1 MKKDPDPHTPHD
13 TSLPGGD
20 VPREPGDTPTRDLAP
35 AGLDFL
41 KFFAFAGFAGL
52 FLVAYSYVNR
62 LYDRFG
68 LALNEVEIGYLDTF
82 EYAAYLLGDI
92 GLAVAA
98 IGAAVLAAGVVAST
112 RYVFDDLGFYL
123 SVVVIFLIL
132 ACTAVLGGISKADGY
147 ANQVILGDRGRMA
160 YCEIAKGSGI
170 APRTEANFQKV
181 TNENRVRMIHQTKD
195 MVYLFVVPQSRE
207 PANQSA
213 SDKQEKYGEHVAFRR
228 DDLSHCRVFSAV
240 GTPPS

>member
-1 MKKDPDPHTPHD
+1 MTKETHTPGG
-13 TSLPGGD
+13 TPPGGD
-20 VPREPGDTPTRDLAP
+20 VPRGPGDTPTRHLSS

-92 GLAVAA
+92 GVAAAA
-98 IGAAVLAAGVVAST
+98 IGAAVFASAVVAWA
-112 RYVFDDLGFYL
+112 RYAFDDLVFYL
-123 SVVVIFLIL
+123 SVVILFLIL
-132 ACTAVLGGISKADGY
+132 AFIAVLGGASKADGY
-147 ANQVILGDRGRMA
+147 ANQVILGAKGRMA
-160 YCEIAKGSGI
+160 YCAIAKASGI
-170 APRTEANFQKV
+170 DPDAKASFDKV
-181 TNENRVRMIHQTKD
+181 TNEHRVRMIHQTKD
-195 MVYLFVVPQSRE
+195 MVYLFVVPQPRE
-207 PANQSA
+207 AENQSA
-213 SDKQEKYGEHVAFRR
+213 SEKQEKYGEHVAFRR
-228 DDLSHCRVFSAV
+228 DDVSHCRVFSAV